1 MRKLTSLE
9 HIEGEWIIDSSGNR
23 YKEDENG
30 DLHCENGPAFISYTG
45 NKHWYIHGN
54 KHREDG
60 PATEYENGYR
70 GWWLNGNWIHV
81 DSQEEFERFMKLELF
96 W

>member
-1 MRKLTSLE
+1 MRALNSLE
-9 HIEGEWIIDSSGNR
+9 HMEGEWIVDNVGNR

-30 DLHCENGPAFISYTG
+30 GLHCENGPAFISYTG
-45 NKHWYIHGN
+45 NKHWYTHGN

-60 PATEYENGYR
+60 PAVEWSDGTKQ
-70 GWWLNGNWIHV
+70 WWLHGKWINV
-81 DSQEEFERFMKLELF
+81 SSQEEFERFMKLELF